1 VFANAAEIPLEGR
14 GEELAVIQT
23 RRADEVRAYRTLRD
37 SSGSAVAVARI
48 AARLKDGPGALMAA
62 LIDAARHEATV
73 GELMHAIPQSADDT
87 PVNATPL
94 HPTRLAAGF
103 EGLRRAMD
111 SRVQKSGQPLRVFL
125 ATMGPVAQHKAR
137 ADFAAGF
144 FAVAGC
150 EVITP
155 DGYPTPEEAA
165 RAACASGAEIVVLCS
180 TDNAYPGLVAPFC
193 AAVKNE
199 RENLTIVL
207 AGYPQEHI
215 EAFRTAGVEEFIH
228 IRSNVL
234 ETLRSLLE
242 KKGVR
247 P

>member
-1 VFANAAEIPLEGR
+1 
-14 GEELAVIQT
+14 
-23 RRADEVRAYRTLRD
+23 
-37 SSGSAVAVARI
+37 
-48 AARLKDGPGALMAA
+48 
-62 LIDAARHEATV
+62 
-73 GELMHAIPQSADDT
+73 
-87 PVNATPL
+87 L
-94 HPTRLAAGF
+94 HSTRLAAGF
-103 EGLRRAMD
+103 EALRSAMA
-111 SRVQKSGQPLRVFL
+111 SAGRKNGHPLRVFL

-155 DGYPTPEEAA
+155 AGYPTPEEAA
-165 RAACASGAEIVVLCS
+165 SAACASGSEIVVLCS
-180 TDNAYPGLVAPFC
+180 TDDTYPGLVAPFC
-193 AAVKNE
+193 AAVKNK
-199 RENLTIVL
+199 RKDLTIVL